1 MSNEIFASDMFV
13 DVTEEQQQMVTG
25 GSGYDYSKYPAFED
39 LIKTKFDSKEN
50 FFALDTD
57 VVASKQGAA
66 VSQKFAA
73 QKAIYS
79 AEALKKV
86 FFTQ

>member
-1 MSNEIFASDMFV
+1 MPNEIFASELFTDIA
-13 DVTEEQQQMVTG
+13 EEQQELVAG
-25 GSGYDYSKYPAFED
+25 GSYDYYKYPAFED
-39 LIKTKFDSKEN
+39 TIKTLFNSKEN
-50 FFALDTD
+50 AFMLDTD

-79 AEALKKV
+79 AEALKKI
-86 FFTQ
+86 FFTP